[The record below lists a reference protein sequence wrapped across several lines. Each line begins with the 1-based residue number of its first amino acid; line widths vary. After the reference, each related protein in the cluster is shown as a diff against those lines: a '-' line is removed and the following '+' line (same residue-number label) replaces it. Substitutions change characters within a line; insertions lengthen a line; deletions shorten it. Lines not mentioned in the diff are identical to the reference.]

1 MFRVSGGRRSG
12 LPVVGFGHMSHH
24 ALVFL
29 LLALRGRGGEAG
41 WVNAGW
47 EVAGQPVMQLVHTLF
62 VSNNY
67 PSFHLWRNKNLVKY
81 QKV

>member
-1 MFRVSGGRRSG
+1 MFRVSSGRRSG
-12 LPVVGFGHMSHH
+12 LPVVGFGHISHH

-29 LLALRGRGGEAG
+29 LLALRGGGGAG

-67 PSFHLWRNKNLVKY
+67 PSFHL
-81 QKV
+81 

>member
-1 MFRVSGGRRSG
+1 MFRVSGGCRSG
-12 LPVVGFGHMSHH
+12 LPVVGFGHISHH

-29 LLALRGRGGEAG
+29 LLALRGGR
-41 WVNAGW
+41 VNAGW
-47 EVAGQPVMQLVHTLF
+47 EVAGQLVMQLVHTLF

>member
-1 MFRVSGGRRSG
+1 MFRVSGGRHSG
-12 LPVVGFGHMSHH
+12 LPVVGFGHISHH

-29 LLALRGRGGEAG
+29 LLPLRGGGG
-41 WVNAGW
+41 VNAGW
-47 EVAGQPVMQLVHTLF
+47 EVAGQLVMQLVHTLF

>member
-29 LLALRGRGGEAG
+29 LLSLGGEG
-41 WVNAGW
+41 G
-47 EVAGQPVMQLVHTLF
+47 GKCQLGSRWTTRDATRT
-62 VSNNY
+62 Y
-67 PSFHLWRNKNLVKY
+67 PFC
-81 QKV
+81 